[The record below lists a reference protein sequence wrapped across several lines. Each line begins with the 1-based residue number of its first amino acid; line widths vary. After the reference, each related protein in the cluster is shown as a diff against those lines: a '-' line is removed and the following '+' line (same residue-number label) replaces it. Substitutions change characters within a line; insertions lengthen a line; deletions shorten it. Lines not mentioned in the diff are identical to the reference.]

1 MRVKSMLVLLSGQ
14 ESDKATLDTAFRSAR
29 LSGAHLHCLHP
40 LPDSLQ
46 SLPPLE
52 IAGAGIERI
61 IRQTRQQIDARTD
74 AARSAYDAALT
85 AYGPL
90 ERATPSAVEGEE
102 TAVSASF
109 EALTPENGEYVAE
122 RARIHDIAVVSVDAR
137 TGDTDGMLENVLF
150 ESGRPVLV
158 APAQPSA
165 LIGSHVAIAWNRG
178 ALAARAVAAAM
189 PLLETAA
196 GVTVIHI
203 ETGARRGPGPT
214 ELVQHL
220 AWHGIDAG
228 ARTIDPD
235 GGNVGKLLLRE
246 AVNCDAD
253 LLVMG
258 AYSHSRLRE
267 MVLGGV
273 TKYVLAHAE
282 LPILMC
288 H

>member
-1 MRVKSMLVLLSGQ
+1 MRVKSMLVLLSGE
-14 ESDKATLDTAFRSAR
+14 ESDQAILDTAYRAAR

-40 LPDSLQ
+40 RPDPLQ

-61 IRQTRQQIDARTD
+61 VRQARQQVDARTD
-74 AARSAYDAALT
+74 AARAAYEAALAT
-85 AYGPL
+85 YGPS
-90 ERATPSAVEGEE
+90 ERATPSAAEGEE
-102 TAVSASF
+102 TGVSASF
-109 EALTPENGEYVAE
+109 EALTPESGESVAE
-122 RARIHDIAVVSVDAR
+122 RARIHDIAVVSVNAR
-137 TGDTDGMLENVLF
+137 IGEAEGLLENVLF

-165 LIGSHVAIAWNRG
+165 LIGSQVAIAWNRG

-196 GVTVIHI
+196 GVTVVHI

-235 GGNVGKLLLRE
+235 GGNVGKLLLGE
-246 AVNCDAD
+246 AKSCGAD

-282 LPILMC
+282 LPVLMC